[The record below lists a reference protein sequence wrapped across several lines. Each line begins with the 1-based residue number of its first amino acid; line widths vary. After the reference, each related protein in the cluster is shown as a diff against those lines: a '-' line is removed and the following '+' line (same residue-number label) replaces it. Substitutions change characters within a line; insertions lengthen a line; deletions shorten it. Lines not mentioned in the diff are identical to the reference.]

1 VTETTTLSTTDL
13 QRLLA
18 VVDPARCG
26 GPGRFVPESFLSDL
40 AALVGADDVTF
51 QVMDPYRRTIALQST
66 DPGDNDDQDDDIT
79 TLWWRAFWESCCY
92 PERSGDFSSVWRTG
106 DRLPGVHTG
115 PHWHAFAAATG
126 VDRSSHMILPLQPQ
140 GSVDRR
146 LILWRHSRDDFTD
159 RDALLL
165 ALMRP
170 HVEILQHVQ
179 AQGPRRLVPL
189 TPRQLEVFR
198 LMAVGRTNAEIAGL
212 LVLSEATIRK
222 HVENI
227 YARLGVS
234 TRTAAVLQA
243 SDLLT

>member
-1 VTETTTLSTTDL
+1 VTEATTLSKTDL

-26 GPGRFVPESFLSDL
+26 GRGRFVPESFLSDL
-40 AALVGADDVTF
+40 AELVGAHDVTF

-66 DPGDNDDQDDDIT
+66 DPCDGDDHDDDIT
-79 TLWWRAFWESCCY
+79 NLWWRAFWESCCY

-106 DRLPGVHTG
+106 DRLPGVHAG
-115 PHWHAFAAATG
+115 RHWHAFAAATG

-140 GSVDRR
+140 GPVDRR
-146 LILWRHSRDDFTD
+146 RILWRYSPDVFAD

-179 AQGPRRLVPL
+179 QQVPRLLP
-189 TPRQLEVFR
+189 PRQLEVFR

-234 TRTAAVLQA
+234 SITAAVLQA
-243 SDLLT
+243 SDVLT